1 MTDQM
6 VLKTQQWLN
15 RTYRSKAG
23 FGSVVE
29 DGYTG
34 WGTVNAL
41 IRALQIELGITTT
54 ANNFGPGTISRF
66 QSRWPNGI
74 HQQDD
79 GAQETSNVYGI
90 IQGAL
95 WCKGYSAGASDI
107 TTHFYSGTGKAIKQL
122 KSDMGIGGDST
133 VTLDV
138 MKALLSMQQF
148 VLLRSYGGISAIR
161 QAQQQINQQYRAY
174 TGIIPTDGLYGRE
187 MNTALIQVLQAIEG
201 FSPAEA
207 TGNFGNG
214 TKARLTIVTPSN
226 AASLPKWAWLAQV
239 ALVCNRISP
248 DIYPSAQTALSTF
261 VPQFQAKYQLPRSGV
276 VDSTTWMSL
285 LTSKG
290 DPNRACKA
298 CDTRFEIT
306 AERLNLLK
314 ANGYEIVGRYLT
326 EPNQDSKD
334 PSDYFKAIRPGE
346 LERITN
352 GGMKFFPIFQE
363 YSTKLRHF
371 TRENG
376 ARHATLARQAAQ
388 RLGIPGTYIYFAV
401 DFDATDPEVTS
412 HILPYFQGVRGSLG
426 GGYKV
431 GIYASR
437 NICSRIIKAGY
448 AGSAFVSDMSTGFSG
463 NLGFPIPDDWNYDQF
478 TEISDYKGAGFDLDR
493 VAYSGQAAAV
503 DHVAPSSAGGAGPDT
518 SIDYNKLAP
527 IDLIWHLE
535 KRFEELRASGKV
547 GKDYVAGSHG
557 AGTRIAVPT
566 WRCIL
571 NYLAKAYLRDGG
583 SGSAVNWSVSAES
596 FRSADASVLEKD
608 AVGKKII
615 AALNRY
621 IDNTWRQSMTDKTGE
636 SVDLAHLAAT
646 TLGYTN
652 WNVIPDA
659 WTGWAGDL
667 ATAMENIQKTLEW
680 NPSANLDQ
688 VATALIGQGNDYR
701 QHPGLKGLVLDKK
714 NDKGK
719 WESVG
724 NNCNRDD
731 LCCDGD
737 AIVIANTLENGNDSN
752 AHLLSATLR
761 EYYNN
766 SSKLANRFKQI
777 GWSLGANNS
786 TEAYQKIS
794 EYADLDSAVLG
805 WFLAGYVKEEIRLTA
820 CRKLAE
826 FIYR

>member
-34 WGTVNAL
+34 WGTISAL

-95 WCKGYSAGASDI
+95 WCKGYSADASDI

-214 TKARLTIVTPSN
+214 TKAHLTIVTPSN

-334 PSDYFKAIRPGE
+334 PFDYFKAIRPGE
-346 LERITN
+346 LERITK

-363 YSTKLRHF
+363 YSTELRHF

-376 ARHATLARQAAQ
+376 TRHATLARQAAQ

-463 NLGFPIPDDWNYDQF
+463 NLGFPIPDSWNYDQF
-478 TEISDYKGAGFDLDR
+478 TEISDYKGQGFDLDR
-493 VAYSGQAAAV
+493 VAYSGQAPAV
-503 DHVAPSSAGGAGPDT
+503 DHVAPSSAGDAAPDT

-535 KRFEELRASGKV
+535 KRFEELRADSKV
-547 GKDYVAGSHG
+547 GEDYVAGSHG
-557 AGTRIAVPT
+557 AGTWIAVPT

-667 ATAMENIQKTLEW
+667 ATAMENIQKTLDW
-680 NPSANLDQ
+680 NPNANLDQ
-688 VATALIGQGNDYR
+688 VATALVGQGNDYR

-714 NDKGK
+714 NDKGE

-777 GWSLGANNS
+777 DWSLGANNS

-805 WFLAGYVKEEIRLTA
+805 SFLAGYVKEEIRLTA

-826 FIYR
+826 FIY

>member
-15 RTYRSKAG
+15 ATYKNKTG
-23 FGSVVE
+23 FGSVE
-29 DGYTG
+29 ETGKTG
-34 WGTVNAL
+34 WDTINAL
-41 IRALQIELGITTT
+41 IRALQIELGITAT
-54 ANNFGPGTISRF
+54 ANNFGSGTQSRF
-66 QSRWPNGI
+66 KNRWPNGI
-74 HQQDD
+74 RQNT
-79 GAQETSNVYGI
+79 AQSNVHGI

-95 WCKGYSAGASDI
+95 WCKGYPAVYGGITNEFTNGMVSSIKVLKQDI
-107 TTHFYSGTGKAIKQL
+107 GMT
-122 KSDMGIGGDST
+122 ST
-133 VTLDV
+133 EATIDLEL
-138 MKALLSMQQF
+138 MMALLSMKQF
-148 VLLRSYGGISAIR
+148 KLLSAYGGKSEIRAI
-161 QAQQQINQQYRAY
+161 QQEINRRYKAY
-174 TGIIPTDGLYGRE
+174 SGIVPTDGLYGRE
-187 MNTALIQVLQAIEG
+187 MNKALIQVLQAIEG
-201 FSPAEA
+201 FTPSQA
-207 TGNFGNG
+207 TGNFGTG
-214 TKARLTIVTPSN
+214 TKARLKTISGGTSEWVWIGT
-226 AASLPKWAWLAQV
+226 A
-239 ALVCNRISP
+239 ALVCNGIGQRVVTAW
-248 DIYPSAQTALSTF
+248 DPSIPAAIKSFQNRYKIPQTGKF
-261 VPQFQAKYQLPRSGV
+261 DP
-276 VDSTTWMSL
+276 TTWMSL

-290 DPNRACKA
+290 DPNRPCVA

-503 DHVAPSSAGGAGPDT
+503 DHVAPSSAGDAAPDT

-557 AGTRIAVPT
+557 GGTWVTVPT

-596 FRSADASVLEKD
+596 FRSADANVLEKD

-621 IDNTWRQSMTDKTGE
+621 IDKTWRQSMTDKTGE

-652 WNVIPDA
+652 WNLIPDA

-688 VATALIGQGNDYR
+688 VATALVGQGNDYR

-714 NDKGK
+714 NDKGQ
-719 WESVG
+719 WDSVG

-737 AIVIANTLENGNDSN
+737 AIIIANTLENGNDSN

-826 FIYR
+826 FIY

>member
-34 WGTVNAL
+34 WGTINAL

-90 IQGAL
+90 IQGTL

-214 TKARLTIVTPSN
+214 TKAHLTIVTPSN

-346 LERITN
+346 LERITK

-363 YSTKLRHF
+363 YSTELRHF

-376 ARHATLARQAAQ
+376 TRHATLARQAAQ

-463 NLGFPIPDDWNYDQF
+463 NLGFPIPDSWNYDQF
-478 TEISDYKGAGFDLDR
+478 TEISDYKGQGFDLDR
-493 VAYSGQAAAV
+493 VAYSGQAPAV
-503 DHVAPSSAGGAGPDT
+503 DHVAPSSAGDAAPDT

-535 KRFEELRASGKV
+535 KRFEELRADSKV
-547 GKDYVAGSHG
+547 GEDYVAGSHG
-557 AGTRIAVPT
+557 AGTWIAVPT

-621 IDNTWRQSMTDKTGE
+621 IDNTWPQSMTDKTGE

-667 ATAMENIQKTLEW
+667 ATAMENIQKTLDW
-680 NPSANLDQ
+680 NPNANLDQ
-688 VATALIGQGNDYR
+688 VATALVGQGNDYR

-714 NDKGK
+714 NDKGE

-794 EYADLDSAVLG
+794 EYVDLDSAVLG

-826 FIYR
+826 FIY

>member
-346 LERITN
+346 LERITK

-363 YSTKLRHF
+363 YSTELRHF

-376 ARHATLARQAAQ
+376 TRHATLARQAAQ

-401 DFDATDPEVTS
+401 DFDATDPQVTS

-463 NLGFPIPDDWNYDQF
+463 NLGFPIPDSWNYDQF

-493 VAYSGQAAAV
+493 VAYSGQAPAV

-557 AGTRIAVPT
+557 AGTWIAVPT

-652 WNVIPDA
+652 WNLIPDA

-688 VATALIGQGNDYR
+688 VAAALVGQGNDYR

-714 NDKGK
+714 NDKGE

-761 EYYNN
+761 ECYNN

>member
-34 WGTVNAL
+34 WGTISAL

-214 TKARLTIVTPSN
+214 TKAHLTIVTPSN

-346 LERITN
+346 LERITK

-363 YSTKLRHF
+363 YSTELRHF

-376 ARHATLARQAAQ
+376 TRHATLARQAAQ

-412 HILPYFQGVRGSLG
+412 NILPYFQGVRGSLG

-463 NLGFPIPDDWNYDQF
+463 NLGFPIPDSWNYDQF
-478 TEISDYKGAGFDLDR
+478 TEISDYKGQGFDLDR
-493 VAYSGQAAAV
+493 VAYSGQAPAV
-503 DHVAPSSAGGAGPDT
+503 DHVAPSSAGDAAPDT

-535 KRFEELRASGKV
+535 KRFEELRADSKV
-547 GKDYVAGSHG
+547 GEDYVAGSHG
-557 AGTRIAVPT
+557 AGTWIAVPT

-667 ATAMENIQKTLEW
+667 ATAMENIQKTLDW
-680 NPSANLDQ
+680 NPNANLDQ
-688 VATALIGQGNDYR
+688 VATALVGQGNDYR

-714 NDKGK
+714 NDKGE

-737 AIVIANTLENGNDSN
+737 AIVIANTLENGNDDN

-777 GWSLGANNS
+777 ASSVNASNASGA
-786 TEAYQKIS
+786 
-794 EYADLDSAVLG
+794 
-805 WFLAGYVKEEIRLTA
+805 LTA
-820 CRKLAE
+820 FTSVMSGVPGGVLRRKLAGSISSE
-826 FIYR
+826 VINKACEKLANFIF

>member
-346 LERITN
+346 LERITK

-363 YSTKLRHF
+363 YSTELRHF

-376 ARHATLARQAAQ
+376 TRHATLARQAAQ

-401 DFDATDPEVTS
+401 DFDATDPQVTS

-463 NLGFPIPDDWNYDQF
+463 NLGFPIPDSWNYDQF

-493 VAYSGQAAAV
+493 VAYSGQAPAV

-557 AGTRIAVPT
+557 AGTWIAVPT

-652 WNVIPDA
+652 WNLIPDA

-688 VATALIGQGNDYR
+688 VAAALVGQGNDYR

-714 NDKGK
+714 NDKGE

>member
-23 FGSVVE
+23 FGSVIE

-74 HQQDD
+74 RQQDD

-503 DHVAPSSAGGAGPDT
+503 DHVAPSSAGDAAPDT

-547 GKDYVAGSHG
+547 GKDYVAGFHG
-557 AGTRIAVPT
+557 GGTWVTVPT

-688 VATALIGQGNDYR
+688 VAAALVGQGNDYR

-714 NDKGK
+714 NDKGE

-737 AIVIANTLENGNDSN
+737 AVVIANTLENGNDSN
-752 AHLLSATLR
+752 SHLLSATLR

>member
-346 LERITN
+346 LERITK

-363 YSTKLRHF
+363 YSTELRHF

-376 ARHATLARQAAQ
+376 TRHATLARQAAQ

-493 VAYSGQAAAV
+493 VAYSGQAPAV

-547 GKDYVAGSHG
+547 GKDYVAGFHG
-557 AGTRIAVPT
+557 GGTWVTVPT

-652 WNVIPDA
+652 WNLIPDA

-680 NPSANLDQ
+680 NPNANLDQ
-688 VATALIGQGNDYR
+688 VATALVGQGNDYR

-714 NDKGK
+714 NDKGE
-719 WESVG
+719 WESIG

-737 AIVIANTLENGNDSN
+737 AIVIANTLENSDGSN

>member
-1 MTDQM
+1 
-6 VLKTQQWLN
+6 
-15 RTYRSKAG
+15 
-23 FGSVVE
+23 
-29 DGYTG
+29 
-34 WGTVNAL
+34 
-41 IRALQIELGITTT
+41 
-54 ANNFGPGTISRF
+54 
-66 QSRWPNGI
+66 
-74 HQQDD
+74 
-79 GAQETSNVYGI
+79 
-90 IQGAL
+90 
-95 WCKGYSAGASDI
+95 
-107 TTHFYSGTGKAIKQL
+107 
-122 KSDMGIGGDST
+122 
-133 VTLDV
+133 
-138 MKALLSMQQF
+138 
-148 VLLRSYGGISAIR
+148 
-161 QAQQQINQQYRAY
+161 
-174 TGIIPTDGLYGRE
+174 
-187 MNTALIQVLQAIEG
+187 
-201 FSPAEA
+201 
-207 TGNFGNG
+207 
-214 TKARLTIVTPSN
+214 
-226 AASLPKWAWLAQV
+226 
-239 ALVCNRISP
+239 
-248 DIYPSAQTALSTF
+248 
-261 VPQFQAKYQLPRSGV
+261 
-276 VDSTTWMSL
+276 MSL

-334 PSDYFKAIRPGE
+334 PSNYFKAIRPGE
-346 LERITN
+346 LERITK
-352 GGMKFFPIFQE
+352 GGMKYFPIFQE
-363 YSTKLRHF
+363 YSTKLTHF
-371 TRENG
+371 TVDNG
-376 ARHATLARQAAQ
+376 HRHAKEAQDAAQ
-388 RLGIPGTYIYFAV
+388 RLGVPPTIIYFAV
-401 DFDATDPEVTS
+401 DYDATDPEVTS
-412 HILPYFQGVRGSLG
+412 HILPYFEAVTQSLG
-426 GGYKV
+426 EGYRV

-437 NICSRIIKAGY
+437 NICTRVSQAGY
-448 AGSAFVSDMSTGFSG
+448 AVASFVSDMSTGFSG
-463 NLGFPIPDDWNYDQF
+463 NLGFPIPDSWNYDQF
-478 TEISDYKGAGFDLDR
+478 TEISNYKRQGFDLDR
-493 VAYSGQAAAV
+493 VAYSGQAPAV
-503 DHVAPSSAGGAGPDT
+503 DHVAPSSAGDAAPDT

-535 KRFEELRASGKV
+535 KRFEELRADSKV
-547 GKDYVAGSHG
+547 GEDYVAGSHG
-557 AGTRIAVPT
+557 EGTRIAVPT

-608 AVGKKII
+608 AVGEKII

-680 NPSANLDQ
+680 NPGANLDQ
-688 VATALIGQGNDYR
+688 VATALVGQGNDYR

-737 AIVIANTLENGNDSN
+737 AIVIAKTLENGNDSN

-777 GWSLGANNS
+777 ATSVNASNTSGAS
-786 TEAYQKIS
+786 TAFTS
-794 EYADLDSAVLG
+794 VMSGVPGGVL
-805 WFLAGYVKEEIRLTA
+805 R
-820 CRKLAE
+820 RKLAGSISSE
-826 FIYR
+826 VINKACEKLANYIF

>member
-34 WGTVNAL
+34 WGTISAL

-95 WCKGYSAGASDI
+95 WCKGYSAGTSDI

-214 TKARLTIVTPSN
+214 TKAHLTIVTPSN

-334 PSDYFKAIRPGE
+334 PFDYFKAIRPGE
-346 LERITN
+346 LERITK

-363 YSTKLRHF
+363 YSTELRHF

-376 ARHATLARQAAQ
+376 TRHATLARQAAQ

-463 NLGFPIPDDWNYDQF
+463 NLGFPIPDSWNYDQF
-478 TEISDYKGAGFDLDR
+478 TEISDYKGQGFDLDR
-493 VAYSGQAAAV
+493 VAYSGQAPAV
-503 DHVAPSSAGGAGPDT
+503 DHVAPSSAGDAAPDT

-535 KRFEELRASGKV
+535 KRFEELRADSKV
-547 GKDYVAGSHG
+547 GEDYVAGSHG
-557 AGTRIAVPT
+557 AGTWIAVPT

-667 ATAMENIQKTLEW
+667 ATAMENIQKTLDW
-680 NPSANLDQ
+680 NPNANLDQ
-688 VATALIGQGNDYR
+688 VATALVGQGNDYR

-714 NDKGK
+714 NDKGE

-786 TEAYQKIS
+786 TKAYQKIS

-805 WFLAGYVKEEIRLTA
+805 SFLAGYVKEEIRLTA

-826 FIYR
+826 FIY

>member
-23 FGSVVE
+23 FGSVIE

-346 LERITN
+346 LERITK

-503 DHVAPSSAGGAGPDT
+503 DHVAPSSAGGATTNT

-557 AGTRIAVPT
+557 GGTWVTVPT

-571 NYLAKAYLRDGG
+571 NYLAKAYLHDGG

-615 AALNRY
+615 SALNRY

-667 ATAMENIQKTLEW
+667 ATAMENIQKTLDW
-680 NPSANLDQ
+680 NPNANLDQ
-688 VATALIGQGNDYR
+688 VATALVGQGNDYR
-701 QHPGLKGLVLDKK
+701 QHSGLQGLVLDKK
-714 NDKGK
+714 NDKGQ
-719 WESVG
+719 WDSVG

-737 AIVIANTLENGNDSN
+737 AIIIANTLENGNDSN
-752 AHLLSATLR
+752 SHLLSATLR

-766 SSKLANRFKQI
+766 SSKLANRFKRI
-777 GWSLGANNS
+777 ASSVNASNASGA
-786 TEAYQKIS
+786 
-794 EYADLDSAVLG
+794 
-805 WFLAGYVKEEIRLTA
+805 LTA
-820 CRKLAE
+820 FVSVMSGVPGGVLRRKLAGSISSE
-826 FIYR
+826 VINKACEKLANFIF

>member
-1 MTDQM
+1 MDQM

-15 RTYRSKAG
+15 ATYRGRTG
-23 FGSVVE
+23 FGSVAE
-29 DGYTG
+29 DGNTG
-34 WGTVNAL
+34 WDTVNGL
-41 IRALQIELGITTT
+41 IRALQIELGITAT
-54 ANNFGPGTISRF
+54 ANNFGPGTQSRF
-66 QSRWPNGI
+66 TSRWPKGI
-74 HQQDD
+74 SKNTD
-79 GAQETSNVYGI
+79 TNNVHGI

-95 WCKGYSAGASDI
+95 WCRGYSAEYGGI
-107 TTHFYSGTGKAIKQL
+107 TTKFTDNVASSI
-122 KSDMGIGGDST
+122 
-133 VTLDV
+133 VTLKKDIGLSDSSSTIDLEL
-138 MKALLSMQQF
+138 MMALLSMKQF
-148 VLLRSYGGISAIR
+148 RLLSAYGGKDSIR
-161 QAQQQINQQYRAY
+161 HIQQTINRNYKAY
-174 TGIIPTDGLYGRE
+174 TGILPTDGLYGRE
-187 MNTALIQVLQAIEG
+187 MNTGLIQVLQKLEG
-201 FSPAEA
+201 FTPAEA

-214 TKARLTIVTPSN
+214 TRSRLRTINEANASSN
-226 AASLPKWAWLAQV
+226 KQWVWLATA
-239 ALVCNRISP
+239 ALVCNGVGEHATETWDPTFSGAIKRFQET
-248 DIYPSAQTALSTF
+248 YALPST
-261 VPQFQAKYQLPRSGV
+261 GV

-290 DPNRACKA
+290 DPSRPCVA

-306 AERLNLLK
+306 TQRLKLLK

-334 PSDYFKAIRPGE
+334 PSNYFKAIRPGE

-363 YSTKLRHF
+363 YSTELRHF

-376 ARHATLARQAAQ
+376 TRHATLARQAAQ

-401 DFDATDPEVTS
+401 DFDATDPQVTS

-463 NLGFPIPDDWNYDQF
+463 NLGFPIPDSWNYDQF
-478 TEISDYKGAGFDLDR
+478 TEISNYKGQGFDLDR
-493 VAYSGQAAAV
+493 VAYSSQAPAV
-503 DHVAPSSAGGAGPDT
+503 DHVAPSSAGGAAPDT

-535 KRFEELRASGKV
+535 KRFEELRADSKV
-547 GKDYVAGSHG
+547 GEDYVAGSHG
-557 AGTRIAVPT
+557 AGRRIAVPT

-583 SGSAVNWSVSAES
+583 GESAVSWSVSAES

-652 WNVIPDA
+652 WNIIPDA

-680 NPSANLDQ
+680 NPGANLDQ
-688 VATALIGQGNDYR
+688 VATALVGQGNDYR

-737 AIVIANTLENGNDSN
+737 AIVIAKTLENGNDSN

-777 GWSLGANNS
+777 ATSVNASNTSGA
-786 TEAYQKIS
+786 
-794 EYADLDSAVLG
+794 
-805 WFLAGYVKEEIRLTA
+805 LTA
-820 CRKLAE
+820 FTSVMSGFPGGVLRRKLADSVSSE
-826 FIYR
+826 VKNKACEKLANYIF

>member
-34 WGTVNAL
+34 WGTISAL

-214 TKARLTIVTPSN
+214 TKAHLTIVTPSN

-285 LTSKG
+285 LTSKVIRIA
-290 DPNRACKA
+290 PAKH
-298 CDTRFEIT
+298 
-306 AERLNLLK
+306 
-314 ANGYEIVGRYLT
+314 
-326 EPNQDSKD
+326 
-334 PSDYFKAIRPGE
+334 AI
-346 LERITN
+346 
-352 GGMKFFPIFQE
+352 
-363 YSTKLRHF
+363 H
-371 TRENG
+371 
-376 ARHATLARQAAQ
+376 
-388 RLGIPGTYIYFAV
+388 
-401 DFDATDPEVTS
+401 
-412 HILPYFQGVRGSLG
+412 
-426 GGYKV
+426 
-431 GIYASR
+431 ASR
-437 NICSRIIKAGY
+437 LRL
-448 AGSAFVSDMSTGFSG
+448 SDST
-463 NLGFPIPDDWNYDQF
+463 
-478 TEISDYKGAGFDLDR
+478 
-493 VAYSGQAAAV
+493 
-503 DHVAPSSAGGAGPDT
+503 
-518 SIDYNKLAP
+518 
-527 IDLIWHLE
+527 
-535 KRFEELRASGKV
+535 
-547 GKDYVAGSHG
+547 
-557 AGTRIAVPT
+557 
-566 WRCIL
+566 
-571 NYLAKAYLRDGG
+571 YLR
-583 SGSAVNWSVSAES
+583 
-596 FRSADASVLEKD
+596 R
-608 AVGKKII
+608 
-615 AALNRY
+615 
-621 IDNTWRQSMTDKTGE
+621 
-636 SVDLAHLAAT
+636 
-646 TLGYTN
+646 
-652 WNVIPDA
+652 
-659 WTGWAGDL
+659 
-667 ATAMENIQKTLEW
+667 TAMR
-680 NPSANLDQ
+680 S
-688 VATALIGQGNDYR
+688 
-701 QHPGLKGLVLDKK
+701 
-714 NDKGK
+714 
-719 WESVG
+719 
-724 NNCNRDD
+724 
-731 LCCDGD
+731 
-737 AIVIANTLENGNDSN
+737 
-752 AHLLSATLR
+752 
-761 EYYNN
+761 
-766 SSKLANRFKQI
+766 
-777 GWSLGANNS
+777 
-786 TEAYQKIS
+786 
-794 EYADLDSAVLG
+794 
-805 WFLAGYVKEEIRLTA
+805 
-820 CRKLAE
+820 
-826 FIYR
+826 

>member
-1 MTDQM
+1 
-6 VLKTQQWLN
+6 
-15 RTYRSKAG
+15 
-23 FGSVVE
+23 
-29 DGYTG
+29 
-34 WGTVNAL
+34 
-41 IRALQIELGITTT
+41 
-54 ANNFGPGTISRF
+54 
-66 QSRWPNGI
+66 
-74 HQQDD
+74 
-79 GAQETSNVYGI
+79 
-90 IQGAL
+90 
-95 WCKGYSAGASDI
+95 
-107 TTHFYSGTGKAIKQL
+107 
-122 KSDMGIGGDST
+122 
-133 VTLDV
+133 
-138 MKALLSMQQF
+138 
-148 VLLRSYGGISAIR
+148 
-161 QAQQQINQQYRAY
+161 
-174 TGIIPTDGLYGRE
+174 
-187 MNTALIQVLQAIEG
+187 
-201 FSPAEA
+201 
-207 TGNFGNG
+207 
-214 TKARLTIVTPSN
+214 
-226 AASLPKWAWLAQV
+226 
-239 ALVCNRISP
+239 
-248 DIYPSAQTALSTF
+248 
-261 VPQFQAKYQLPRSGV
+261 
-276 VDSTTWMSL
+276 MSL

-363 YSTKLRHF
+363 YSTELRHF

-376 ARHATLARQAAQ
+376 TRHATLARQAAQ

-401 DFDATDPEVTS
+401 DFDATDPQITS

-463 NLGFPIPDDWNYDQF
+463 NLGFPIPDSWNYDQF

-518 SIDYNKLAP
+518 SIDYTKLAP

-688 VATALIGQGNDYR
+688 VATALVGQGNDYR

-737 AIVIANTLENGNDSN
+737 AIVIANTLENSNDSN

-805 WFLAGYVKEEIRLTA
+805 WFLAG
-820 CRKLAE
+820 
-826 FIYR
+826 

>member
-133 VTLDV
+133 VTFDV

-376 ARHATLARQAAQ
+376 ARHATLARQA
-388 RLGIPGTYIYFAV
+388 
-401 DFDATDPEVTS
+401 
-412 HILPYFQGVRGSLG
+412 GS
-426 GGYKV
+426 
-431 GIYASR
+431 SR
-437 NICSRIIKAGY
+437 
-448 AGSAFVSDMSTGFSG
+448 T
-463 NLGFPIPDDWNYDQF
+463 
-478 TEISDYKGAGFDLDR
+478 R
-493 VAYSGQAAAV
+493 V
-503 DHVAPSSAGGAGPDT
+503 
-518 SIDYNKLAP
+518 
-527 IDLIWHLE
+527 
-535 KRFEELRASGKV
+535 
-547 GKDYVAGSHG
+547 
-557 AGTRIAVPT
+557 
-566 WRCIL
+566 
-571 NYLAKAYLRDGG
+571 
-583 SGSAVNWSVSAES
+583 
-596 FRSADASVLEKD
+596 
-608 AVGKKII
+608 
-615 AALNRY
+615 
-621 IDNTWRQSMTDKTGE
+621 
-636 SVDLAHLAAT
+636 
-646 TLGYTN
+646 
-652 WNVIPDA
+652 
-659 WTGWAGDL
+659 
-667 ATAMENIQKTLEW
+667 
-680 NPSANLDQ
+680 
-688 VATALIGQGNDYR
+688 
-701 QHPGLKGLVLDKK
+701 
-714 NDKGK
+714 
-719 WESVG
+719 
-724 NNCNRDD
+724 
-731 LCCDGD
+731 
-737 AIVIANTLENGNDSN
+737 
-752 AHLLSATLR
+752 
-761 EYYNN
+761 
-766 SSKLANRFKQI
+766 
-777 GWSLGANNS
+777 
-786 TEAYQKIS
+786 
-794 EYADLDSAVLG
+794 
-805 WFLAGYVKEEIRLTA
+805 
-820 CRKLAE
+820 
-826 FIYR
+826 

>member
-1 MTDQM
+1 
-6 VLKTQQWLN
+6 
-15 RTYRSKAG
+15 
-23 FGSVVE
+23 
-29 DGYTG
+29 
-34 WGTVNAL
+34 
-41 IRALQIELGITTT
+41 
-54 ANNFGPGTISRF
+54 
-66 QSRWPNGI
+66 
-74 HQQDD
+74 
-79 GAQETSNVYGI
+79 
-90 IQGAL
+90 
-95 WCKGYSAGASDI
+95 
-107 TTHFYSGTGKAIKQL
+107 
-122 KSDMGIGGDST
+122 
-133 VTLDV
+133 
-138 MKALLSMQQF
+138 
-148 VLLRSYGGISAIR
+148 
-161 QAQQQINQQYRAY
+161 
-174 TGIIPTDGLYGRE
+174 
-187 MNTALIQVLQAIEG
+187 
-201 FSPAEA
+201 
-207 TGNFGNG
+207 
-214 TKARLTIVTPSN
+214 
-226 AASLPKWAWLAQV
+226 
-239 ALVCNRISP
+239 
-248 DIYPSAQTALSTF
+248 
-261 VPQFQAKYQLPRSGV
+261 
-276 VDSTTWMSL
+276 
-285 LTSKG
+285 
-290 DPNRACKA
+290 
-298 CDTRFEIT
+298 
-306 AERLNLLK
+306 
-314 ANGYEIVGRYLT
+314 YLT

-334 PSDYFKAIRPGE
+334 PSDHFKAIRPGE

-503 DHVAPSSAGGAGPDT
+503 DHVAPSSAGDAAPDT

-557 AGTRIAVPT
+557 GGTWVTVPT

-596 FRSADASVLEKD
+596 FRSADANVLEKD
-608 AVGKKII
+608 AIGAKII
-615 AALNRY
+615 SALDRY
-621 IDNTWRQSMTDKTGE
+621 IDHVWRQSMTDKTGE

-652 WNVIPDA
+652 WNLIPDA

-667 ATAMENIQKTLEW
+667 ATAMENI
-680 NPSANLDQ
+680 
-688 VATALIGQGNDYR
+688 
-701 QHPGLKGLVLDKK
+701 
-714 NDKGK
+714 
-719 WESVG
+719 
-724 NNCNRDD
+724 
-731 LCCDGD
+731 
-737 AIVIANTLENGNDSN
+737 
-752 AHLLSATLR
+752 
-761 EYYNN
+761 
-766 SSKLANRFKQI
+766 
-777 GWSLGANNS
+777 
-786 TEAYQKIS
+786 
-794 EYADLDSAVLG
+794 
-805 WFLAGYVKEEIRLTA
+805 
-820 CRKLAE
+820 
-826 FIYR
+826 

>member
-34 WGTVNAL
+34 WGTINAL

-95 WCKGYSAGASDI
+95 WCKGYSASASDI

-463 NLGFPIPDDWNYDQF
+463 NLGFPIPDSWNYDQF

-503 DHVAPSSAGGAGPDT
+503 DHVAPSSAGDAAPDT

-535 KRFEELRASGKV
+535 KRFEELRADSKV
-547 GKDYVAGSHG
+547 GEDYVAGSHG
-557 AGTRIAVPT
+557 AGTWIAVPT

-688 VATALIGQGNDYR
+688 VATALVGQGNDYR

-714 NDKGK
+714 NDKGE

-826 FIYR
+826 FIY